1 MPTRRFVVALIPGFS
16 LAAALGAPGTGVAAE
31 TSAKDFITKI
41 YDSYKGKDAP
51 GVTGTSDEDMLAVFE
66 PSLAKLIAKD
76 AEEAEKKG
84 EAPKLDGDPFVAAQD
99 WEIESFDI
107 AVKDAGPN
115 KATATVSFKNQDKQ
129 TTVTVDLVKIAAGWR
144 VGNVHWS
151 DGDLR
156 GLLTGK

>member
-1 MPTRRFVVALIPGFS
+1 MPTRRFVVALIPGFA
-16 LAAALGAPGTGVAAE
+16 LAAALGTPGASVAAE

-66 PSLAKLIAKD
+66 PTLAKLIAKD

-99 WEIESFDI
+99 WDIKSFDI
-107 AVKDAGPN
+107 AVADKTPD
-115 KATATVSFKNQDKQ
+115 KAVGTVKFDSDGNKQ
-129 TTVTVDLVKIAAGWR
+129 TITLDLVKTADGW
-144 VGNVHWS
+144 HIDEITTA
-151 DGDLR
+151 DGTLR
-156 GLLTGK
+156 KILSGK

>member
-1 MPTRRFVVALIPGFS
+1 MPTRRFILGFA
-16 LAAALGAPGTGVAAE
+16 LAAALCAGGASVAAE

-66 PSLAKLIAKD
+66 PTLAKLIIKD
-76 AEEAEKKG
+76 AEDAEKKG
-84 EAPKLDGDPFVAAQD
+84 EAPKLDGDPFVAAQE

-107 AVKDAGPN
+107 VMRDTGPN

-129 TTVTVDLVKIAAGWR
+129 TTVTVDMVKLPAGWR
-144 VGNVHWS
+144 VSNIHWS

-156 GLLTGK
+156 TLVGGK

>member
-1 MPTRRFVVALIPGFS
+1 MPTRRFILGFALV
-16 LAAALGAPGTGVAAE
+16 AALGAAGASAAAE
-31 TSAKDFITKI
+31 TSAKDFIIKI

-66 PSLAKLIAKD
+66 PSLVKLITKD

-99 WEIESFDI
+99 WDIESFDI
-107 AVKDAGPN
+107 AVRDTGPN

-129 TTVTVDLVKIAAGWR
+129 TTVTVDLVKLAVGWR